1 MDEKEFIKKRPYA
14 ISIKSIKD
22 LEMIP
27 TNIYYFHII
36 ILVNDYGI

>member
-1 MDEKEFIKKRPYA
+1 MDEKEFIEKRPYA

-36 ILVNDYGI
+36 ILFNDYGI